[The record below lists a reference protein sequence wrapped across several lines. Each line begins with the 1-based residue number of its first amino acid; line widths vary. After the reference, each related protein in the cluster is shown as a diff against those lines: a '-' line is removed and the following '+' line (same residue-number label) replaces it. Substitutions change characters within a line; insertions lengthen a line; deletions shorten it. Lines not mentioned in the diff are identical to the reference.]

1 MPIRKEKSKYNLG
14 KTIQPHLWYV
24 VLGVGCLL
32 NIIVI
37 TNSNLFFSS
46 FFTLIIDYISTLYPT
61 KANLILS
68 ISNFNEIYDLEFIII
83 FICFFFKYLFLFIFL
98 LSFIKNILYIN
109 EYYFFFFS
117 FFFYLFILFLFSYIF
132 FIFFPYLIFNQT
144 SNIFHLI
151 LNENLL
157 LSFNLNIPKELNN
170 ITIYLTVYIII
181 CKLCIKKTI
190 LGLFYVPHFIYI
202 FFFFYFYKYTTNKL
216 YKRKSGIRTHDK
228 P

>member
-1 MPIRKEKSKYNLG
+1 MAKRKEKIKYNLG
-14 KTIQPHLWYV
+14 KTIQPYLWYV

-37 TNSNLFFSS
+37 INSNLFFSS

-83 FICFFFKYLFLFIFL
+83 FICFFIKYVFLFIFFF
-98 LSFIKNILYIN
+98 SFIKNVLYIN
-109 EYYFFFFS
+109 EYYFFFS
-117 FFFYLFILFLFSYIF
+117 FLFYFFLIFLFSYTF
-132 FIFFPYLIFNQT
+132 LIFFPYLIFNQT
-144 SNIFHLI
+144 SNLFQLV

-157 LSFNLNIPKELNN
+157 LSFNLNIPKEINN
-170 ITIYLTVYIII
+170 ITIYLTLYIIL
-181 CKLCIKKTI
+181 CKLYIKKTI
-190 LGLFYVPHFIYI
+190 LGLFYMPNFICI
-202 FFFFYFYKYTTNKL
+202 FFFFYFYKYTINKL